1 MKIITHEGQE
11 YILKSEVDGIVRE
24 RLSKVAEGKRMAEGK
39 VSELE
44 AQLET
49 MNEKVKGVDAMA
61 SQLSQLQ
68 DELAVSNQR
77 YERHSAIASHGIT
90 DPEIRDL
97 IEWQYTK
104 AMDGKSQKD
113 KKSLSEWISGM
124 GESGEIPTVLQPY
137 FRITEEG
144 QEQAPAQGQAPA
156 QSQAPAHTPDRS
168 NYHSSNPLAQRP
180 TSNQGVAQTQDHST
194 SADMWKRAGSDFE
207 FYQQNRAQL
216 KKQYYEMRNNRF
228 KR

>member
-156 QSQAPAHTPDRS
+156 QTQAPAPS
-168 NYHSSNPLAQRP
+168 PSSNPMAQRP

-228 KR
+228 KQ

>member
-104 AMDGKSQKD
+104 ATGNSVN
-113 KKSLSEWISGM
+113 I
-124 GESGEIPTVLQPY
+124 
-137 FRITEEG
+137 
-144 QEQAPAQGQAPA
+144 
-156 QSQAPAHTPDRS
+156 
-168 NYHSSNPLAQRP
+168 
-180 TSNQGVAQTQDHST
+180 
-194 SADMWKRAGSDFE
+194 
-207 FYQQNRAQL
+207 
-216 KKQYYEMRNNRF
+216 
-228 KR
+228 

>member
-39 VSELE
+39 VQELE

-104 AMDGKSQKD
+104 AMDGKTQKD

-156 QSQAPAHTPDRS
+156 P
-168 NYHSSNPLAQRP
+168 SSNPMAQRP

-194 SADMWKRAGSDFE
+194 SADMWKRAGNDFE

-228 KR
+228 KQ

>member
-24 RLSKVAEGKRMAEGK
+24 RLSKGAEGKRMAEGK

-104 AMDGKSQKD
+104 AMDGKTQKD

-144 QEQAPAQGQAPA
+144 QETPAPAQGQAQA
-156 QSQAPAHTPDRS
+156 QSQAPAPS
-168 NYHSSNPLAQRP
+168 PSSNPMAQRP

-216 KKQYYEMRNNRF
+216 KKQYYEMRDSRF
-228 KR
+228 RQ

>member
-124 GESGEIPTVLQPY
+124 GETGEIPTVLQPY

-144 QEQAPAQGQAPA
+144 QEQAQGQAPA
-156 QSQAPAHTPDRS
+156 QSQAPAPS
-168 NYHSSNPLAQRP
+168 PSSNPMAQRP

-228 KR
+228 KQ

>member
-1 MKIITHEGQE
+1 MKTITHEGQE

-24 RLSKVAEGKRMAEGK
+24 RLSKVAEGKRTAEGK
-39 VSELE
+39 VTELE

-49 MNEKVKGVDAMA
+49 MNEKVKGVEAMA

-104 AMDGKSQKD
+104 AMEGKSQKD

-137 FRITEEG
+137 FRIQEESSS
-144 QEQAPAQGQAPA
+144 EVPR
-156 QSQAPAHTPDRS
+156 QSQTPAP
-168 NYHSSNPLAQRP
+168 SSNPMTQRP
-180 TSNQGVAQTQDHST
+180 TSNQGVAQNQDHST
-194 SADMWKRAGSDFE
+194 SSDMWKRAGSDFE
-207 FYQQNRAQL
+207 FYRQNREQL

-228 KR
+228 KQ

>member
-137 FRITEEG
+137 FRITEE
-144 QEQAPAQGQAPA
+144 EQAPAQGQAPA
-156 QSQAPAHTPDRS
+156 QSQAPAPS
-168 NYHSSNPLAQRP
+168 PSSNPMAQRP

-216 KKQYYEMRNNRF
+216 KKQYYEMRNKRF
-228 KR
+228 KQ

>member
-61 SQLSQLQ
+61 TQLSQLQ

-97 IEWQYTK
+97 IEWQYSK
-104 AMDGKSQKD
+104 AMDGKSQKE
-113 KKSLSEWISGM
+113 KKSLSEWITGM

-137 FRITEEG
+137 FRIQEEG
-144 QEQAPAQGQAPA
+144 QEAPAQAPAPAQAQAPA
-156 QSQAPAHTPDRS
+156 PSP
-168 NYHSSNPLAQRP
+168 SSNPMVQRP

-194 SADMWKRAGSDFE
+194 SADLWKKAGNDFD
-207 FYQQNRAQL
+207 FYRQNREEL
-216 KKQYYEMRNNRF
+216 KKQYYQMRNNRF
-228 KR
+228 KQ

>member
-39 VSELE
+39 VLELE

-104 AMDGKSQKD
+104 AMDGKTQKD
-113 KKSLSEWISGM
+113 KQSLSEWISGM

-144 QEQAPAQGQAPA
+144 QETPAPAQGQAPA
-156 QSQAPAHTPDRS
+156 QSQAPAPSPT
-168 NYHSSNPLAQRP
+168 SNPMAQRP

-194 SADMWKRAGSDFE
+194 SADMWKRAGNDFE

-228 KR
+228 KQ

>member
-1 MKIITHEGQE
+1 MKTITHEGQE
-11 YILKSEVDGIVRE
+11 YILKTEVDGIVRE
-24 RLSKVAEGKRMAEGK
+24 RLSKVAESKRIAESR

-61 SQLSQLQ
+61 NQLSQLQ
-68 DELAVSNQR
+68 DELAVSNQK
-77 YERHSAIASHGIT
+77 YERHSAIARHGIT

-97 IEWQYTK
+97 IEWQYSK
-104 AMDGKSQKD
+104 AMDGKPQKE

-137 FRITEEG
+137 FRIQEENEV
-144 QEQAPAQGQAPA
+144 QETNNHVQNQPAPQQAPNPSIYE
-156 QSQAPAHTPDRS
+156 QSTPMVS
-168 NYHSSNPLAQRP
+168 RP
-180 TSNQGVAQTQDHST
+180 SSNQGVAQSQDHST
-194 SADMWKRAGSDFE
+194 NSDMWKRAGNDFE
-207 FYQQNRAQL
+207 FYRQNREQL

-228 KR
+228 RQ

>member
-104 AMDGKSQKD
+104 AMDGKTQKD
-113 KKSLSEWISGM
+113 KQSLSEWISGM

-144 QEQAPAQGQAPA
+144 QETPAPAQGQAPA
-156 QSQAPAHTPDRS
+156 QSQAPSPT
-168 NYHSSNPLAQRP
+168 SNPMAQRP

-194 SADMWKRAGSDFE
+194 SADMWKRAGNDFE

-228 KR
+228 KQ